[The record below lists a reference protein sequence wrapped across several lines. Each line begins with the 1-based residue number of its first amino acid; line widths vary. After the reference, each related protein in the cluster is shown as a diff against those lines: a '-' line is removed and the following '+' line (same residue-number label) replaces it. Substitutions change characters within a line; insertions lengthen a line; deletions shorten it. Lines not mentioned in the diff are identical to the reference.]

1 MSHHYSVEWVEGRK
15 ISLEAAED
23 LTKGQ
28 VVKVSGGKAAVA
40 GSGDVPIGVVVATV
54 SQNGS
59 ATILV
64 SGVAKVTAGGAIT
77 AGTAVKATTGGKV
90 VAVDWSGGDTAD
102 LVLGIALTSASDDGD
117 KILVLL
123 K

>member
-1 MSHHYSVEWVEGRK
+1 MSHHYSVEWIEGRK
-15 ISLEAAED
+15 ISLEASED

-40 GSGDVPIGVVVATV
+40 GAGDVPIGVVVATV
-54 SQNGS
+54 SQS
-59 ATILV
+59 KQATILV

-77 AGTAVKATTGGKV
+77 AGTAVKATTNGKV
-90 VAVDWSGGDTAD
+90 VAVDWGGGDTAD
-102 LVLGIALTSASDDGD
+102 LVLGIALTAASGDGD
-117 KILVLL
+117 KILILL

>member
-1 MSHHYSVEWVEGRK
+1 MSHHYSVEWIEGRK
-15 ISLEAAED
+15 ISLEASED

-40 GSGDVPIGVVVATV
+40 GAGDVPIGVVVATV
-54 SQNGS
+54 SQNKQ

-77 AGTAVKATTGGKV
+77 AGTAVKATTNGKV
-90 VAVDWSGGDTAD
+90 VAVDWGGGDTAD

>member
-1 MSHHYSVEWVEGRK
+1 MSHHYSVEWIEGRK
-15 ISLEAAED
+15 ISLEASED

-40 GSGDVPIGVVVATV
+40 GAGDVPIGVVVATV
-54 SQNGS
+54 SQS
-59 ATILV
+59 KQATILV

-77 AGTAVKATTGGKV
+77 AGTAVKATTNGKV
-90 VAVDWSGGDTAD
+90 VAADLAGGDTAD

>member
-1 MSHHYSVEWVEGRK
+1 MSHHYSVEWIEGRK
-15 ISLEAAED
+15 ISLQAAED

-28 VVKVSGGKAAVA
+28 VVKVSDGKAAVA
-40 GSGDVPIGVVVATV
+40 GAGDVPIGVVVATA
-54 SQNGS
+54 SEDAQ

-77 AGTAVKATTGGKV
+77 AGVAVKAANGGKV
-90 VAVDWSGGDTAD
+90 VAADFAGGDTPD
-102 LVLGIALTSASDDGD
+102 LVLGIALTAASDDGD

>member
-1 MSHHYSVEWVEGRK
+1 MSHHYSVEWIEGRK
-15 ISLEAAED
+15 ISLQASEA

-40 GSGDVPIGVVVATV
+40 GAGDVPIGVVVATA
-54 SQNGS
+54 SKDAQ

-64 SGVAKVTAGGAIT
+64 SGVAKVTASGAIT
-77 AGTAVKATTGGKV
+77 AGSWVKADTNGKV
-90 VAVDWSGGDTAD
+90 KAVDWANDKASV
-102 LVLGIALTSASDDGD
+102 VLGIALTSASGDGD

>member
-1 MSHHYSVEWVEGRK
+1 MSHHYSVEWIEGRK
-15 ISLEAAED
+15 ISLEANED

-40 GSGDVPIGVVVATV
+40 GAGDVPIGAVVATV
-54 SQNGS
+54 SQS
-59 ATILV
+59 KQATILV

-77 AGTAVKATTGGKV
+77 AGSWVKATTNGKV
-90 VAVDWSGGDTAD
+90 VAMDWSSDKGDVA
-102 LVLGIALTSASDDGD
+102 LGIALTSASDDGD

>member
-1 MSHHYSVEWVEGRK
+1 MSHHYSVEWIEGRK
-15 ISLEAAED
+15 ISLEASED

-40 GSGDVPIGVVVATV
+40 GAGDVPIGVVVATV
-54 SQNGS
+54 SQNKQ

-77 AGTAVKATTGGKV
+77 AGAAVKATTNGKV
-90 VAVDWSGGDTAD
+90 VAVDWAGGDTAD
-102 LVLGIALTSASDDGD
+102 LVLGIALTAASGDGD